1 MDALYRRRAAELDAC
16 ATRHDV
22 DLVHARWLA
31 EDQAAAAARDP
42 RNQALAKLQARVDQ
56 LERERAAFAADLG
69 KLVGKTIKAREA
81 VFVEAQGEVLAR
93 AKAEL
98 RTEFEQR
105 LAQEVERVTK
115 ELTETFEQRMAIPV
129 EVEPPMRF
137 KGTWKAERAYAPG
150 DTVNDRNSLW
160 VCQDPVGPGADR
172 PEGGQKWKLAVKRGS
187 QDRARDT

>member
-1 MDALYRRRAAELDAC
+1 VDVYRRRNAELAVC
-16 ATRHDV
+16 ATRYEV
-22 DLVHARWLA
+22 DAVLSKWER
-31 EDQAAAAARDP
+31 EDLAAAAEADW
-42 RNQALAKLQARVDQ
+42 RNQVLTELRARVDQ
-56 LERERAAFAADLG
+56 LERERADLC
-69 KLVGKTIKAREA
+69 KTVARMKTREEA
-81 VFVEAQGEVLAR
+81 LTEAMGEVLAR

-98 RTEFEQR
+98 RSQFEER

-115 ELTETFEQRMAIPV
+115 ELTETLEQRMAIPV
-129 EVEPPMRF
+129 EAEPPMRF

-172 PEGGQKWKLAVKRGS
+172 PEGGQMWKLAVKRGS